1 MPPHVTRKRLREED
15 DESIIKAARPGR
27 RKATLYDGLD
37 AVSIPNISPPLQTLF
52 NKSGKDQDDESDMS
66 SSGSEEEGDFED
78 VPLAKRR
85 KVELSA
91 NSESGD
97 DNDDGASSSGEDD
110 MVFEDVPV
118 PMPDF
123 DCAPAPTGDLELTL
137 RKDTRISMTN
147 SQKKGPT
154 KRARQARILTH
165 CMHVQFLL
173 WHNTVRNAWICDLEV
188 QAIMIS
194 HIPPRLWDD
203 IDRWRLAS
211 GLDTKE
217 PERLSRKNTKAKGK
231 PTTAAAAALEETV
244 AADPSRDPLYRLMD
258 TLVGWWKQRFQVTQ
272 PGLRKRGY
280 MELERLDSLDKDWA
294 KDPYN
299 SKKFGERI
307 ENIEEFRICA
317 QTLKGSRDVGAQLFT
332 ALIRGLGMEARLV
345 ANLQPLGF
353 GWNRLEEAEPEAEPK
368 TPNELNLEEMALR
381 PRPGAK
387 KPKLRSKPKGTNNT
401 TKKTTT
407 STAGKRNPSRRAK
420 SLRTIANSEDDSED
434 QDGHEE
440 NDLTMEFDDSD
451 EDSVA
456 NVDLSVSQTPHSSQ
470 KHDVDLEFPIYW
482 TEVLSPITN
491 RYIPVDATVKKAIG
505 STRELIEL
513 LEPRGGKADKARQI
527 MAYVIGHSADGTAKD
542 VTVRYLRKQMFPGR
556 TKGYRLGIEKIAVR
570 NRHGKVKRYDY
581 FDWFGK
587 VIACFARRD
596 GSKKYPITNA
606 ELQEDSTDLQPAKP
620 EKKEV
625 KEGEETLQ
633 YFKTSLEF
641 VLVRHL
647 KREEALL
654 PDAEIVRYFKTKV
667 KGKVNEEPIYRRSDV
682 VNVKSA
688 ETWHKQ
694 GRAPKSGEIPLKR
707 VPYRAATNNRRR
719 ELAEAEAATGQKA
732 LQGLYSM
739 EQTDWIIP
747 DPIQNGVIPKNNYGN
762 IDLFAAH
769 MCPQG
774 AVHVPYRG
782 AMRACKK
789 LGYDYAEAVVDFE
802 FGHRMA
808 VPVIQGVVCAEEY
821 YDAVMEQVRI
831 DEAER
836 QRKEDEKRRKNSLAM
851 WRKLLK
857 GLRIIERV
865 RADYGEVMEGF
876 QVFGRNHQRPEDL
889 QREKEEKAGALAD
902 MGGGFIPEGYEE
914 DIEHQEDGADQRKAP
929 LQTSSFFPVVDDDD
943 DDDDGGLVV
952 EDTRVHEPLVLP
964 QTSPNDKRNEGIL
977 DSDDGALS
985 EPGSDAKV
993 EPKSVPKARA
1003 NSRATPRPK
1012 PEPASRRVTRRS
1024 ARKRVA

>member
-15 DESIIKAARPGR
+15 DESTTKAARPGR

-37 AVSIPNISPPLQTLF
+37 AVSIPNIGPPLQTLF

-91 NSESGD
+91 KSESGD
-97 DNDDGASSSGEDD
+97 DDDDASSSSEDD

-147 SQKKGPT
+147 NSQKKGPT
-154 KRARQARILTH
+154 KH
-165 CMHVQFLL
+165 
-173 WHNTVRNAWICDLEV
+173 
-188 QAIMIS
+188 
-194 HIPPRLWDD
+194 
-203 IDRWRLAS
+203 
-211 GLDTKE
+211 
-217 PERLSRKNTKAKGK
+217 
-231 PTTAAAAALEETV
+231 
-244 AADPSRDPLYRLMD
+244 
-258 TLVGWWKQRFQVTQ
+258 
-272 PGLRKRGY
+272 
-280 MELERLDSLDKDWA
+280 
-294 KDPYN
+294 
-299 SKKFGERI
+299 
-307 ENIEEFRICA
+307 
-317 QTLKGSRDVGAQLFT
+317 
-332 ALIRGLGMEARLV
+332 
-345 ANLQPLGF
+345 
-353 GWNRLEEAEPEAEPK
+353 
-368 TPNELNLEEMALR
+368 
-381 PRPGAK
+381 
-387 KPKLRSKPKGTNNT
+387 
-401 TKKTTT
+401 
-407 STAGKRNPSRRAK
+407 
-420 SLRTIANSEDDSED
+420 SEDDSED
-434 QDGHEE
+434 QDDHEE
-440 NDLTMEFDDSD
+440 DDLTMEFDDSD
-451 EDSVA
+451 EDSVV
-456 NVDLSVSQTPHSSQ
+456 NVDLSVSQTPRSSQ
-470 KHDVDLEFPIYW
+470 KHDIDLEFPIYW

-587 VIACFARRD
+587 VMACFARQD

-633 YFKTSLEF
+633 YFKTSPEF
-641 VLVRHL
+641 VLERHL

-889 QREKEEKAGALAD
+889 QREKEEKARALAD

-914 DIEHQEDGADQRKAP
+914 DIEHQEDGADQRKAS

-964 QTSPNDKRNEGIL
+964 QTSLGDERNEGIL
-977 DSDDGALS
+977 DSDDDALS
-985 EPGSDAKV
+985 EPGSDAEV
-993 EPKSVPKARA
+993 EPNVHAA
-1003 NSRATPRPK
+1003 MDLDQK
-1012 PEPASRRVTRRS
+1012 PIERGAHGETKDDFYMNEILDYGDVGHDILSLMAQSDSSSDPAADCAQRVTSIFPLIDTDFLEAMSVRSLENLKQYKAQLSQPGQILAVDEYTIVLHIESVEERIARIKEIQDAADLLDLKEGSGFECGCCFTRVALRKVVHCNSDEEQHKKRRYS
-1024 ARKRVA
+1024 FAKTQAALKRAAEAVAELATGLILAKPAGEGKRAGPKCPLWDTEAETTKRYEKAIEEARKSQFANLHCEVIHDLARGSGLKSNSSSKNKTTNKNWNNSSK